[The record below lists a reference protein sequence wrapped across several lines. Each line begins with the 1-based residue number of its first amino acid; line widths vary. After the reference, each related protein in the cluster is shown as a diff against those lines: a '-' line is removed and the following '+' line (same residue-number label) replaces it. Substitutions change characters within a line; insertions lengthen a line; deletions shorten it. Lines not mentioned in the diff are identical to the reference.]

1 MKRLFVAA
9 SLMFIVIA
17 SSAFTPAENIPSAVM
32 LSFKNSFTN
41 ATQVVYAEVKDMVR
55 VEFFN
60 ESAKQVAYY
69 DHSGSLIVLVKAIT
83 PDLLPQSLQK
93 DLQKRFA
100 GYTVTDVQKFENSEQ
115 VEYYIFLDGSKKS
128 MVLNST
134 SSRWRIYQINKK

>member
-1 MKRLFVAA
+1 MKRLFLAT
-9 SLMFIVIA
+9 SLLFIVIA
-17 SSAFTPAENIPSAVM
+17 SSAFTPVENIPSAVV
-32 LSFKNSFTN
+32 LSFKNSFTD
-41 ATQVVYAEVKDMVR
+41 ATQVVYTEVKDMVR

-60 ESAKQVAYY
+60 GSARQVAYY
-69 DHSGSLIVLVKAIT
+69 DQSGSLIVLTKAIT
-83 PDLLPQSLQK
+83 PDHLPKSLQK

-100 GYTVTDVQKFENSEQ
+100 DYTVTDVQKFENSEQ